1 MAVELA
7 RRLTGWTQ
15 RAIGERYGGVTSQAV
30 SMIAHKVREEAEGST
45 SVGVSLRREVE
56 RLAELFDR
64 L

>member
-1 MAVELA
+1 MALA
-7 RRLTGWTQ
+7 RRLMGWTQ
-15 RAIGERYGGVTSQAV
+15 CAIGERYGGIASQAV
-30 SMIAHKVREEAEGST
+30 SMIAHKVRVVAEGST